1 MMGSMEPTPAVPG
14 LLDEVRGFLADLRR
28 EWPEIFQARP
38 RLSAA
43 PAAPRPAARPARP
56 APPPPPGTEAALFHE
71 RASHWA
77 PRLGVTFGRVRVK
90 DQRSLWGSCS
100 RDGNL
105 NFSWRLTLAPPE
117 VLDYVVVHE
126 LAHRLEMNHS
136 RRFWAHVEK
145 HVPDHKAHRKWLR
158 KNGEALYRARRAAAL
173 LLALAFSAAAAS
185 AQGWRAVG
193 AVTNVETRPDGVEL
207 AAGSAKVRITAFAPG
222 VMRVRLAPNGG
233 FPKDASWAVAE
244 AAAPPA
250 VRIDDGVDELKLSM
264 GDISVL
270 VTKSPLT
277 VRFADAAG
285 NTVLADEPALPM
297 AWDGGRVRVWKA
309 MPPDER
315 YYGLGDKA
323 GPMDRRGR
331 SFTLWNTDAYGWQES
346 TDPLYKSI
354 PFYMGLRGGRA
365 YGVFFDNAY
374 RSSFDF
380 GRETAD
386 VLSFGADGGDL
397 DYYYIAGP
405 EPKTVVERFTALVG
419 RSPLPPLWS
428 LGYQQCRYSYYP
440 EARVREVA
448 KTFRDKR
455 IPADAIYLDI
465 DYQDGNRPFTVS
477 ASSFPTFGAMIR
489 DLRAEGF
496 HPIAITDLHIARAPG
511 AGYAP
516 YDSGTKLDAFVKNPD
531 GSVYVGHVWPG
542 DSVFP
547 DFTLTRVR
555 DWWGGLYKGFVDQ
568 GVAGFWNDMNEP
580 AVFNET
586 KTMPLDTVHRLD
598 DGSAVDHRAV
608 HNVFGME
615 NARATYDGL
624 RRLRPDERP
633 FVLTRAAYAGGQRW
647 AASWTGDNSGTWN
660 HLALTTPQL
669 LSLGLSGYGLVG
681 DDIGGF
687 AGSAPADLLTRWM
700 ELGAFNPIYRGH
712 AAKGTRDR
720 EPWADGPEHEALRR
734 RAIERRYALLPYLYT
749 SVEEMTRTGVPVM
762 RPVFL
767 DYPAVEAYR
776 GEPRNEDRDFLFGG
790 DLFVAPAFSEM
801 PEAEDARLPPGDW
814 YEFGSSVL
822 RSGTVSLQPALG
834 EIPVFVRAG
843 AIVPQQ
849 PVVQETD
856 ETPNGPLELHVYP
869 GPECRG
875 SLYQD
880 DGRTFAYRRGKYL
893 RMSYSC
899 TTSGGVTVTGRA
911 EHDEFKPWWS
921 SAKLTVYGFKVV
933 PRRVSV
939 DGKPVADWTFD
950 AAAGAVSVLVPQA
963 RKDWRVS
970 IVD

>member
-1 MMGSMEPTPAVPG
+1 MMLSMEPTSAAPG
-14 LLDEVRGFLADLRR
+14 ILDEVRGFLEDLRR
-28 EWPEIFQARP
+28 DWPEIFRARP
-38 RLSAA
+38 RLPEPP
-43 PAAPRPAARPARP
+43 PAAPPRIGALPARP
-56 APPPPPGTEAALFHE
+56 APPPPAGTDAALFHA
-71 RASHWA
+71 RAEHWA

-100 RDGNL
+100 REGNL
-105 NFSWRLTLAPPE
+105 NFSWRLTLAPSE

-145 HVPDHKAHRKWLR
+145 HCPDYRAHRKWLR
-158 KNGEALYRARRAAAL
+158 RNGEALYRASRAAAL
-173 LLALAFSAAAAS
+173 LLVFAFAAAAAS
-185 AQGWRAVG
+185 AQGWTAVG
-193 AVTNVETRPDGVEL
+193 SVTNVETLSDGVEL
-207 AAGSAKVRITAFAPG
+207 TAGAARVRITAFAPG

-233 FPKDASWAVAE
+233 FSKDASWAVAE
-244 AAAPPA
+244 EAAPPA
-250 VRIDDGVDELKLSM
+250 MKIDDGVDAVKLTM
-264 GDISVL
+264 GEVSV
-270 VTKSPLT
+270 VATKSPLT
-277 VRFADAAG
+277 IRFADASG
-285 NTVLADEPALPM
+285 NAVLADAPALPM
-297 AWDGGRVRVWKA
+297 AWNGASVRVWKS
-309 MPPDER
+309 MPPGER

-331 SFTLWNTDAYGWQES
+331 AFSLWNTDAYGWQES

-354 PFYMGLRGGRA
+354 PFFLGVRGGKA

-380 GRETAD
+380 GKETD
-386 VLSFGADGGDL
+386 GILSFGADGGDL
-397 DYYYIAGP
+397 DYYFLAGP
-405 EPKTVVERFTALVG
+405 APKTVVSEFAALVG
-419 RSPLPPLWS
+419 RAPLPPLWS

-448 KTFRDKR
+448 KTFRDKK

-465 DYQDGNRPFTVS
+465 DYQEGNRPFTVS
-477 ASSFPTFGAMIR
+477 ASSFPAFGAMVR

-496 HPIAITDLHIARAPG
+496 HTIAITDLHIARAPG
-511 AGYAP
+511 VGYAP
-516 YDSGTKLDAFVKNPD
+516 YDSGTQLDAFVKNPD
-531 GSVYVGHVWPG
+531 GTVYVGHVWPG

-555 DWWGGLYKGFVDQ
+555 DWWGGLYKEFVGL

-633 FVLTRAAYAGGQRW
+633 FVLTRAAFAGAQRW
-647 AASWTGDNSGTWN
+647 AASWTGDNSATWN
-660 HLALTTPQL
+660 HMAMSTPML

-687 AGSAPADLLTRWM
+687 IGAPPADLLTRWM
-700 ELGAFNPIYRGH
+700 ELGAFNPIFRGH
-712 AAKGTRDR
+712 AAKGTPDR
-720 EPWADGPEHEALRR
+720 EPWVDGPEHEALRR

-749 SVEEMTRTGVPVM
+749 AVEEMTRTGVPLM

-767 DYPAVEAYR
+767 DYPDSEDSY
-776 GEPRNEDRDFLFGG
+776 GDRDFLFGG

-801 PEAEDARLPPGDW
+801 REAEDVRLPPGGW
-814 YEFGSSVL
+814 YEYGTSNRHEGGVPLSV
-822 RSGTVSLQPALG
+822 RPALG
-834 EIPVFVRAG
+834 EIPLFARAG
-843 AIVPQQ
+843 AIIPQQ
-849 PVVQETD
+849 PVAQDAD

-869 GPECRG
+869 GPDCRG
-875 SLYQD
+875 ELYQD
-880 DGRTFAYRRGKYL
+880 DGHTFAYRRGKFL
-893 RMSYSC
+893 RARYSC
-899 TTSGGVTVTGRA
+899 EAAADGVSVSGAV
-911 EHDEFKPWWS
+911 EHGGYRPWWS
-921 SAKLTVYGFKVV
+921 GAELVVYGFAAA
-933 PRRVSV
+933 PREVRV
-939 DGKPVADWTFD
+939 GGTAAAGWTFD
-950 AAAGAVSVLVPQA
+950 ADRGSVRVLVPRA
-963 RKDWRVS
+963 RGAWRVR
-970 IVD
+970 ILR